1 MLVEII
7 NFINFFKRN
16 LEQLLETL
24 LLLLQ
29 ISVLDTSL
37 LFYLK
42 KIQDHCLTN
51 VEIEVPSP
59 ELFVFGFVHIHC
71 CNIRMKY

>member
-1 MLVEII
+1 MLVEIV

-42 KIQDHCLTN
+42 KLQDHCLTN
-51 VEIEVPSP
+51 VEIEDPNP
-59 ELFVFGFVHIHC
+59 ELFVFVHIHC
-71 CNIRMKY
+71 CNIRMKC

>member
-24 LLLLQ
+24 LLLLLQ
-29 ISVLDTSL
+29 ISVLDTLL

-42 KIQDHCLTN
+42 KFKIT
-51 VEIEVPSP
+51 V
-59 ELFVFGFVHIHC
+59 
-71 CNIRMKY
+71 